1 MLLIG
6 QTVTLVTAVFA
17 VANVKLCQAI
27 FQQETTF
34 NNNSNS
40 NNFKCPEK
48 FGYFPDPFDCSKYF
62 VCVFGDPLHESCT
75 GGLFF
80 SVDHQTCDWPRNT
93 PCQQGKYFNLFFTL
107 FKVIQM

>member
-1 MLLIG
+1 MTPIG
-6 QTVTLVTAVFA
+6 PLVTWIAVVFTA
-17 VANVKLCQAI
+17 SSVQICQSTDHQASPSSSSTS
-27 FQQETTF
+27 FE
-34 NNNSNS
+34 
-40 NNFKCPEK
+40 CPEK

-93 PCQQGKYFNLFFTL
+93 PCQQGK
-107 FKVIQM
+107 